1 MSSRGKNATRGAA
14 VSEKQ
19 ISNSNELEHQK
30 RRTNSLNLPL
40 ETHWELPQVGK
51 KKFSLSRMSFRSL
64 QDSLIRISRSKTYRS
79 RLQGVHDPKEEH
91 VVQSFR
97 QLLLSTSQLPEKY
110 DDYHTLLRFLRM
122 RGFDI
127 KKAKD
132 AFLNML
138 KWREDF
144 AVDTIAKDFKF
155 EEDEAVKKC
164 YPHGYHGVD
173 RYGRPLYIERI
184 GSVDLNTLLRVTT
197 VDRYIKNHISEQ
209 EKTLNLRYPA
219 CSLAAR
225 KYIASTTSILDV
237 KGVGTNNFSKP
248 ARELFTEI
256 QKIDSNY
263 YPETLH
269 RLYIVNAGS
278 GFRVLWKVI
287 SAFLE
292 ARTMSKIQVLGNKY
306 QSKLLEAV
314 DPSNLPDFLG
324 GNCTCSGHGG
334 CLLKDKGPWTDPELY
349 NILQEFFSKGGKFV
363 DYEESDSQID
373 VDGFQQDMQ
382 TSDVAEHMAQKIL
395 ELEDCLADTKRI
407 LQTLLSKQ
415 QELAEHIEQ
424 LKKLTSIEACLSEKS
439 T

>member
-1 MSSRGKNATRGAA
+1 MSSRGKKDTTLVDASRGAA

-19 ISNSNELEHQK
+19 VSNSNELQRQK
-30 RRTNSLNLPL
+30 RRTNSLHLPL
-40 ETHWELPQVGK
+40 ETHWELSQVEK
-51 KKFSLSRMSFRSL
+51 KKFSLSRMSFKSIQESL
-64 QDSLIRISRSKTYRS
+64 MGISRSKRYRS
-79 RLQGVHDPKEEH
+79 MFQGVHDPKEEH

-97 QLLLSTSQLPEKY
+97 QSLLSTSQLPEKY

-127 KKAKD
+127 SKAKD

-155 EEDEAVKKC
+155 DEYEAVKKC

-209 EKTLNLRYPA
+209 EKTLNLRYAA

-237 KGVGTNNFSKP
+237 KGVGTSNFSKP

-256 QKIDSNY
+256 QKIDSTY

-278 GFRVLWKVI
+278 GFRVLWKAI
-287 SAFLE
+287 SAFLD
-292 ARTMSKIQVLGNKY
+292 ARTRLKIQVLGNQY

-324 GNCTCSGHGG
+324 GSCTCSEYGG
-334 CLLKDKGPWTDPELY
+334 CLLKDKGPWTDPEIN
-349 NILQEFFSKGGKFV
+349 NILQEYFSRGEKFA
-363 DYEESDSQID
+363 DYEESDSKIG
-373 VDGFQQDMQ
+373 VDGFQQEVQ
-382 TSDVAEHMAQKIL
+382 TGDVAEQVAQKIL
-395 ELEDCLADTKRI
+395 ELEDCLVDTKELI
-407 LQTLLSKQ
+407 ETLLSKQ
-415 QELAEHIEQ
+415 QKLTDHIEQ
-424 LKKLTSIEACLSEKS
+424 LKKLTSV
-439 T
+439 